1 MRQEKYGTADTDFEV
16 RAVYSGLISLL
27 CGRLIFQCV
36 IISALYLFKS
46 LNEMMGYNSA
56 STQKTGLQ
64 DLL

>member
-46 LNEMMGYNSA
+46 LNEMMGS
-56 STQKTGLQ
+56 
-64 DLL
+64 